1 MFFNCEIV
9 INFAQKNHTM
19 PLTRKQK
26 QWLDSHPELKPSQ
39 SMKKRKASHDY
50 SSRCIYMVTM
60 CVERRQPV
68 LGTLRS
74 PDEQHRTPYV
84 ALSELG
90 RRVLEAWRAIPCY
103 YPEVEVLK
111 LQLMPDHMHGIIFV
125 KEQVPYRLGT
135 VINGFRK
142 GCNDAV
148 RTLGDGHF
156 VKLWEDGYND
166 TILVGANHLEKMR
179 NYIADNP
186 RRRWV
191 KDHNGWLFTRH
202 KMMVDGREV
211 DVMGNMCL
219 LNFGAKTFVQCT
231 NRLDAKTLG
240 VIKDN
245 FLKQAREGS
254 VVVTAGIST
263 VEKAVMNW
271 ALDNSHE
278 MILVIDNGMSD
289 LWKPSGKLFDAC
301 ASGHLLLVAPW
312 EHRNYGSGINRSR
325 CLAMNDVALAIVEGK
340 ISRNSGRKIL
350 KNNLDK
356 GTWMGIEDG
365 GLGDWGW
372 GIGDWG
378 WGTLSTLH
386 SFLSPL
392 PFLLFYRKAVP
403 CDLLTDCEGTFLP
416 LSFVL
421 CPLSFVLPS

>member
-1 MFFNCEIV
+1 MLFNCEIV

-103 YPEVEVLK
+103 YPEVEVMK

-125 KEQVPYRLGT
+125 KEQVPYRLGM

-179 NYIADNP
+179 NYISDNP
-186 RRRWV
+186 RRRWM

-340 ISRNSGRKIL
+340 FSRTI
-350 KNNLDK
+350 
-356 GTWMGIEDG
+356 
-365 GLGDWGW
+365 
-372 GIGDWG
+372 
-378 WGTLSTLH
+378 
-386 SFLSPL
+386 
-392 PFLLFYRKAVP
+392 
-403 CDLLTDCEGTFLP
+403 
-416 LSFVL
+416 
-421 CPLSFVLPS
+421 